1 MPADHFD
8 LVTRWRLDA
17 PAEKVW
23 QVLSDA
29 ERWPEWWPCV
39 EAVEKIDPGG
49 TNGENSLWAYTWK
62 TMLPYRL
69 RLEFRMTRI
78 AAPVLLEADVR
89 GDVAGRG
96 LCRIYRQE
104 HRTVVQ
110 YEWNVR
116 LCRSWMK
123 RLAPLA
129 RPVFLWNHR
138 MVMRQGEASLAARL
152 ASDGGTLSPDPPAR
166 HGGAVTAGAC
176 SAPPRH
182 SIQESRP
189 PR

>member
-1 MPADHFD
+1 MPADRFE

-17 PAEKVW
+17 PAEDVW
-23 QVLSDA
+23 RILSDA

-39 EAVEKIDPGG
+39 ESVEKIHPGG
-49 TNGENSLWAYTWK
+49 TDGENSLWAYTWK
-62 TMLPYRL
+62 TMLPYKL

-104 HRTVVQ
+104 HRTVVR

-123 RLAPLA
+123 WLAPLA

-138 MVMRQGEASLAARL
+138 MVMRQGEACLAARL
-152 ASDGGTLSPDPPAR
+152 ARDGANR
-166 HGGAVTAGAC
+166 
-176 SAPPRH
+176 
-182 SIQESRP
+182 RP
-189 PR
+189 